1 MTDKQMI
8 EILKKRHPDVYA
20 KIKATDVGSI
30 NNTLVDLAWFFSC
43 MYEQRTNIFICAC
56 LLKYSP
62 NTIVDN
68 SRVTHGLVGEMA
80 RVKGV
85 TKGAISQKITTAVFQ
100 YQHYADIE
108 EKANRILD
116 KLNNVIYE

>member
-1 MTDKQMI
+1 MVEIFKKRYPDKYA
-8 EILKKRHPDVYA
+8 EILASDA
-20 KIKATDVGSI
+20 GE
-30 NNTLVDLAWFFSC
+30 VDDRLIELAWLFSC
-43 MYEQRTNIFICAC
+43 MYEQRTNIFICVC

-62 NTIVDN
+62 NTIKEN

-100 YQHYADIE
+100 YQQYADIE